1 MAYPG
6 LAYLLL
12 LLGTGAGYGAGA
24 RAGVGLGARA
34 GAGGGE
40 KAEDDC
46 KKRLNSDILEI
57 LEIRLRVQICVQI
70 DTISLKCLLSFL
82 LFK

>member
-34 GAGGGE
+34 GAGGGGE

-70 DTISLKCLLSFL
+70 DTISLKLSFL